1 MIKVLTFVL
10 VLFVLV
16 GPFCTIWALNT
27 LFPALAIPYDFFTWA
42 AVVILGGV
50 VRVGSK

>member
-1 MIKVLTFVL
+1 MYKMSST
-10 VLFVLV
+10 
-16 GPFCTIWALNT
+16 
-27 LFPALAIPYDFFTWA
+27 IPYDFFTWA